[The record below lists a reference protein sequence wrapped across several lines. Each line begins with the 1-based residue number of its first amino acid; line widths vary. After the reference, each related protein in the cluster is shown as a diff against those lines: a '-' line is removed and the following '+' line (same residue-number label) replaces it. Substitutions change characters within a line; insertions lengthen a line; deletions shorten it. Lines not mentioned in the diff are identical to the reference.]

1 MAGSGKAHMRNNGA
15 LLEVEE
21 LVMEFPVGGGR
32 VAEVFIGECDGFT
45 SATLSPEEI
54 RDNWGQITDR
64 EGYTVPAHMGDETAL
79 FVRALS

>member
-1 MAGSGKAHMRNNGA
+1 M
-15 LLEVEE
+15 
-21 LVMEFPVGGGR
+21 
-32 VAEVFIGECDGFT
+32 FIGECDGFT